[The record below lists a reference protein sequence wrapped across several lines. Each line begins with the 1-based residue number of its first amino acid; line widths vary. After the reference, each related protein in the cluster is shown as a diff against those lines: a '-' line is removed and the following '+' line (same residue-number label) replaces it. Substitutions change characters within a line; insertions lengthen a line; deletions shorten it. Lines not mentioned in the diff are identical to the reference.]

1 MLSLAQQI
9 YYKWDI
15 CHKKSTSDDSRFT
28 GVLSES
34 RVDLNPHQ
42 VEAALFAFK
51 SPLSKG
57 AILADEVGLGKTIE
71 AGILLSELWAEHK
84 RHILVIVP
92 ASLRNQWSMELLEKF
107 YLPSLILERSSY
119 EILAEK
125 KENPFQTED
134 NIIIC
139 SYQFAVVHAEQ
150 LSRVMWN
157 LVVIDEAHK
166 LRNVYK
172 KGNVTANALKE
183 TLRPFKKVLLT
194 ATPLQNNLK
203 ELYGLISIIDDGF
216 FSSAQTFEDQY
227 NSVSIRDSSIY
238 GELKAR
244 ISHIAHRTLR
254 SQVHEYV
261 KYTKRVPF
269 VQEYTP
275 STEEKE
281 LYETISGYLF
291 REGTYGIPE
300 KIRPLLSL
308 LYRKIMSS
316 SVYALAFTL
325 KSTIARLEK
334 MKDEGRQ
341 ILSMKAVLS
350 DLENIDDSDAKDA
363 YEIVELSEHDKC
375 SIDKEIEELQQ
386 YVSMAENIGNETKA
400 QALLKALAASFDKV
414 ESLGGQRKALI
425 FTESRRTQ
433 EYLEEFFVKNDF
445 KGKIVCFNGTNN
457 SEESNDI
464 YHEWSLKHGGTS
476 YVTGNV
482 QIDKKQSLVDYF
494 RDEAEI
500 MIATEAG
507 AEGINLQFCSLV
519 VNYDL
524 PWNPQRIEQRIGR
537 CHRYGQKHD
546 VVVVNFV
553 NRENAADCRVYE
565 LLSTKFN
572 LFDGVFGCSD
582 EVLGSVDSTFDLEG
596 RLGSILRTCRTEEE
610 INRAFDSLQK
620 ELENVIKE
628 RLADTKKTLL
638 ENFDED
644 VVSKLKIRQ
653 DNDMVRINNY
663 ILHFWKLALTVLC
676 GRISYGNDNSWSFKL
691 NEDITDE
698 IKAGEYSF
706 DKKGIDKIQ
715 VRATSPI
722 GEYILGQVPYVE
734 SSESV
739 VFDLESYPY
748 KSVLLEEYK
757 GKEGWLVAYEVT
769 ASNEYD
775 NEESIIFCVVADDGR
790 VLPSEFG
797 MKLLE
802 LDAETCEDCEVPE
815 SVKEKVTLILDAE
828 TGEYKDK
835 VNARMEEFADYEI
848 EKYESWS
855 DDQLVPLQNQVV
867 EVRKEKDAV
876 HRQIRKERN
885 IKEKLLLKKQETQLA
900 DKLTKIQRNLFDME
914 DEYNKKVDKMT
925 NKLLN
930 SLESKFDKKVL
941 FSIKWRIA

>member
-84 RHILVIVP
+84 RHILIIVP

-119 EILAEK
+119 EALSGK
-125 KENPFQTED
+125 RENPFQDEE

-139 SYQFAVVHAEQ
+139 SYQFAVAHVVEISKA
-150 LSRVMWN
+150 MWS

-172 KGNVTANALKE
+172 KGNITANVLKKA
-183 TLRPFKKVLLT
+183 LRPFKKVLLT

-227 NSVSIRDSSIY
+227 NSVSIRDHSKY

-261 KYTKRVPF
+261 KYTKRIPF
-269 VQEYTP
+269 VQEYNP
-275 STEEKE
+275 SQKEKD
-281 LYETISGYLF
+281 LYEAVSGYLF

-308 LYRKIMSS
+308 LYRKVMSS
-316 SVYALAFTL
+316 SAYALSFTL
-325 KSTIARLEK
+325 KSTIERLER
-334 MKDEGRQ
+334 MKSEGCQ
-341 ILSMKAVLS
+341 LLSVKSVID
-350 DLENIDDSDAKDA
+350 DLEGNENTA
-363 YEIVELSEHDKC
+363 YSADYEVVELSEQDKR
-375 SIDKEIEELQQ
+375 SIDNEITELQH
-386 YVSMAENIGNETKA
+386 YASLAETIGCETKA

-433 EYLEEFFVKNDF
+433 EYLKDLFVNNGFENKV
-445 KGKIVCFNGTNN
+445 VCFNGTNN
-457 SEESNDI
+457 NEEANDI
-464 YHEWSLKHGGTS
+464 YHKWLKRHESTS

-494 RDEAEI
+494 RDVAEI

-553 NRENAADCRVYE
+553 NRQNAADCRVYE

-610 INRAFDSLQK
+610 INKAFDSLQK
-620 ELENVIKE
+620 ELEDVIKE
-628 RLADTKKTLL
+628 RLSNTKKTLL

-644 VVSKLKIRQ
+644 VVSKLKVRQ
-653 DNDMVRINNY
+653 DNDLARINGY
-663 ILHFWKLALTVLC
+663 IRHFWKLTQAVL
-676 GRISYGNDNSWSFKL
+676 GRRISDIDDKSLSFKL
-691 NEDITDE
+691 DE
-698 IKAGEYSF
+698 YISDGIRVGEYTL
-706 DKKGIDKIQ
+706 DKRIMDKIH
-715 VRATSPI
+715 VRATSSI
-722 GEYILGQVPYVE
+722 GEYILGHVPYVE

-757 GKEGWLVAYEVT
+757 GGTGWLVAYELT

-775 NEESIIFCVVADDGR
+775 NEESIIFCAVTDDGQI
-790 VLPSEFG
+790 LPSEFG

-802 LDAETCEDCEVPE
+802 LDAETCEDCEVPM
-815 SVKEKVTLILDAE
+815 SVKERATLILDAE
-828 TGEYKDK
+828 TGKYEEK
-835 VNARMEEFADYEI
+835 VNSRMEEFADYEI

-867 EVRKEKDAV
+867 EVRKQKDAI
-876 HRQIRKERN
+876 HKQIRKERN
-885 IKEKLLLKKQETQLA
+885 IKEKLLLKKQENQLA
-900 DKLTKIQRNLFDME
+900 DKLASLQRKLFDME
-914 DEYNKKVDKMT
+914 DEYNKNVDRMT
-925 NKLLN
+925 TKLLN
-930 SLESKFDKKVL
+930 SLESKFSQKVL
-941 FSIKWRIA
+941 FSIRWRIV

>member
-1 MLSLAQQI
+1 MLSVAQQI

-15 CHKKSTSDDSRFT
+15 CHKKSTSDDGRFT

-34 RVDLNPHQ
+34 KVDLNPHQ

-119 EILAEK
+119 DARVGK
-125 KENPFQTED
+125 VENPFQTED

-139 SYQFAVVHAEQ
+139 SYQFAVAHADKI
-150 LSRVMWN
+150 SKVMWS

-172 KGNVTANALKE
+172 KGNVTANVLKE

-216 FSSAQTFEDQY
+216 FSSARTFEDQY
-227 NSVSIRDSSIY
+227 NSVSIRDNSKY

-254 SQVHEYV
+254 RQVHEYV
-261 KYTKRVPF
+261 KYTKRIPF
-269 VQEYTP
+269 VQEYNP
-275 STEEKE
+275 SQKEKE
-281 LYETISGYLF
+281 LYEAVSGYLF

-308 LYRKIMSS
+308 LYRKVMSS
-316 SVYALAFTL
+316 SAYALSFTL
-325 KSTIARLEK
+325 KSTIARLER

-341 ILSMKAVLS
+341 ILSVKS
-350 DLENIDDSDAKDA
+350 IIDDLEGVDNNMDSDA
-363 YEIVELSEHDKC
+363 YETIDLSEQDKR
-375 SIDKEIEELQQ
+375 SIDDEIEELRQ
-386 YVSMAENIGNETKA
+386 YVSMAENIGCETKA
-400 QALLKALAASFDKV
+400 QALLKALASSFDKV

-433 EYLEEFFVKNDF
+433 DYLKELFVKNSF
-445 KGKIVCFNGTNN
+445 ENKIVCFNGTNN
-457 SEESNDI
+457 SEEANDI
-464 YHEWSLKHGGTS
+464 YHKWLLLHEGTS

-494 RDEAEI
+494 RDTAEI

-524 PWNPQRIEQRIGR
+524 PWNPQRVEQRIGR

-553 NRENAADCRVYE
+553 NKSNAADCRVYE

-572 LFDGVFGCSD
+572 LFNGVFGSSD
-582 EVLGSVDSTFDLEG
+582 EVLGSVDSAFDLEG
-596 RLGSILRTCRTEEE
+596 RLNSILRTCRTEDE
-610 INRAFDSLQK
+610 INKAFDSLQK
-620 ELENVIKE
+620 DLEDVITE
-628 RLADTKKTLL
+628 RISNTKKTLL

-644 VVSKLKIRQ
+644 VVNKLKVRQ
-653 DNDMVRINNY
+653 DNDQVRINGY
-663 ILHFWKLALTVLC
+663 IRHLWKLAQTVLD
-676 GRISYGNDNSWSFKL
+676 GRVSDIDDKSLSFNL

-698 IKAGEYSF
+698 IRKGEYSL
-706 DKKGIDKIQ
+706 DKNRIEKMQ
-715 VRATSPI
+715 VRASSPI
-722 GEYILGQVPYVE
+722 GKYILEKIPSVVSVE
-734 SSESV
+734 KI

-748 KSVLLEEYK
+748 KSVLLEEQK
-757 GKEGWLVAYEVT
+757 GNKGWLVAYELI

-775 NEESIIFCVVADDGR
+775 NEESIIFCVVTDDGH

-797 MKLLE
+797 VKLLE
-802 LDAETCEDCEVPE
+802 LDAKTYEDFEEPK
-815 SVKEKVTLILDAE
+815 SVKEKVASILDVE
-828 TGEYKDK
+828 TEKYKDK
-835 VNARMEEFADYEI
+835 VNARMEEFANYEI

-867 EVRKEKDAV
+867 EVRKERDAV
-876 HRQIRKERN
+876 HRQIRKERS
-885 IKEKLLLKKQETQLA
+885 IKEKLLLKKQESLLA
-900 DKLTKIQRNLFDME
+900 DKLARIQRKLFDME
-914 DEYNKKVDKMT
+914 DEYNKNVDKMT
-925 NKLLN
+925 TKLLN
-930 SLESKFDKKVL
+930 SLEGKFNQKIL
-941 FSIKWRIA
+941 FSIKWEID